1 MALGTI
7 INGVKLES
15 VQQTID
21 AIRADAEL
29 GKCNFRIT
37 NRWVNGGHN
46 RVTVKDFYGAKQEIR
61 HARPFDLEE
70 DEPEMLA
77 GTDQG
82 PNPVEYL
89 LTALSGCLTSTMVYH
104 AALRGIQINSLECD
118 VDGDIDLQGF
128 LGVTKGV
135 RNGYKHIR
143 VCFRIDTDE
152 ENLDEL
158 KALSKLSPVYDT
170 LLNGTEINIRLE
182 RK

>member
-7 INGVKLES
+7 INGVRLES
-15 VQQTID
+15 VQETIE
-21 AIRADAEL
+21 AIRHDSDLAR
-29 GKCNFRIT
+29 CNFRIT

-46 RVTVKDFYGAKQEIR
+46 RVTVRDFYGAKQEIE
-61 HARPFDLEE
+61 HAHAFNLDE
-70 DEPEMLA
+70 DEPELLA
-77 GTDQG
+77 GTDRG

-104 AALRGIQINSLECD
+104 AALRGIHIDSLECD

-135 RNGYKHIR
+135 RNGYKNIR
-143 VCFRIDTDE
+143 VRFRIETSE
-152 ENLDEL
+152 KNLDKL
-158 KALSKLSPVYDT
+158 KALTKLSPVYDT
-170 LLNGTEINIRLE
+170 ILNGTNIDIRIE